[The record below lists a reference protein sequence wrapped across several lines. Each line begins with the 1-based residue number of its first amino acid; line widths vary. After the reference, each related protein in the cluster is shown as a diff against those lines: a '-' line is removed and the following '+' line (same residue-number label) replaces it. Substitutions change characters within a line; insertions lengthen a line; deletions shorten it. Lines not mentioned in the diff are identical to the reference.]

1 MDSKLYQQN
10 APIVLAVFE
19 LLRRELE
26 DESDDSPVLNRLH
39 EISALPAG
47 EFFEALGS
55 LAGEAPDAR
64 TQEGARL
71 VRLAP
76 LGNGRIGETCGR

>member
-10 APIVLAVFE
+10 ATIVMEVFE

-26 DESDDSPVLNRLH
+26 EESDDSPVLNRLH
-39 EISALPAG
+39 EIAALPAR

-55 LAGEAPDAR
+55 LAGEAPNAR
-64 TQEGARL
+64 AQEAARL
-71 VRLAP
+71 MRLAS
-76 LGNGRIGETCGR
+76 LDNRRLGETRGR